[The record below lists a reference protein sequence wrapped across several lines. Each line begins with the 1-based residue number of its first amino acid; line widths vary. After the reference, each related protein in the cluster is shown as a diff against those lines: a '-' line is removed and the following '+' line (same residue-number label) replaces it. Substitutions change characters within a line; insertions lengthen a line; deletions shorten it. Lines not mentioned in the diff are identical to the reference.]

1 MGIEVGV
8 VSGALRLYGKR
19 GGSFVRER
27 RGRRLCPVFYYG
39 RLIEGA
45 GEAPSYF
52 ITKKG
57 AAPADF
63 CSVIWEGGEGTH
75 SFIPLRTGPLQLH
88 CSQWLAVLA
97 LAKRQQGRGTGT
109 YPALPT
115 CAVLTGTV
123 YFAWFVLEWCAERLR
138 FRPASFQCSSYP
150 ARARRVPIPSPAP
163 TVPVQ
168 LQLQLK
174 RLVSSHPT
182 SNSSEVYT
190 RHLEVTP
197 AFLQAAAA
205 PRSLASVV

>member
-1 MGIEVGV
+1 M
-8 VSGALRLYGKR
+8 YGKR

-109 YPALPT
+109 YPVSPT
-115 CAVLTGTV
+115 CAVLAGTV

-150 ARARRVPIPSPAP
+150 AQARANSISSSHSSSPAP
-163 TVPVQ
+163 APTE
-168 LQLQLK
+168 K

-182 SNSSEVYT
+182 SNSSEVYP